1 MLINYSLFLCVVDAY
16 LKAVIFANA
25 GGRFQFTN
33 QECQEV
39 AEGCRRPLGR
49 FDPILPAPSGGMKVG
64 RVPEMRN
71 TFGDDTLFLI
81 GGDLLKQGP
90 DLEEDAQLFLNS
102 AGRDS
107 VHIVSDD
114 EKDRHLL
121 ETAEDMATSS
131 IKEVERVANAV
142 RRRVLEYTLLNNGG
156 YLSQACSCAE
166 TLATLYLKSLH
177 LGPSAAA
184 SIPGTFRGSP
194 GPGVDTITGGGHN
207 GDPTDPSLDRLI
219 FSPVHYALPLYS
231 LLVEIGRLDS
241 KAFESYN
248 KDGSTVELIGAE
260 HSPGRKFV
268 YMWCT
273 FLFKQ
278 RNMYAHFH

>member
-1 MLINYSLFLCVVDAY
+1 MLPYHSLSLCFFLY
-16 LKAVIFANA
+16 LHLKAVIFANA
-25 GGRFQFTN
+25 GGRFQFTD

-49 FDPILPAPSGGMKVG
+49 FDPILPAPSGGMKVES
-64 RVPEMRN
+64 VPEMRKS
-71 TFGDDTLFLI
+71 FGDDTLFLI

-90 DLEEDAQLFLNS
+90 DLEEDARLFLNS
-102 AGRDS
+102 AGRDT
-107 VHIVSDD
+107 VHIASDD
-114 EKDRHLL
+114 GKVKPSPD
-121 ETAEDMATSS
+121 TAEATKDTTTSS
-131 IKEVERVANAV
+131 IEEVERVANAV
-142 RRRVLEYTLLNNGG
+142 RRRVLKYTLLNNGG

-177 LGPSAAA
+177 LGPSVAA
-184 SIPGTFRGSP
+184 SIPGPFRGSP
-194 GPGVDTITGGGHN
+194 GPGVDTITGEGHN

-231 LLVEIGRLDS
+231 LLVEIGRLDI

-260 HSPGRKFV
+260 HSPGRK
-268 YMWCT
+268 C
-273 FLFKQ
+273 
-278 RNMYAHFH
+278 YAISCVLL